1 MTSKT
6 FPEWTIAPA
15 VVIELE
21 VEAAPR
27 VRIRATN
34 EGEEHRVV
42 DWVNSRDELADIV
55 ARALELADEQP
66 AA

>member
-1 MTSKT
+1 M
-6 FPEWTIAPA
+6 PPA

-34 EGEEHRVV
+34 EGEEHRVL
-42 DWVNSRDELADIV
+42 DWINASDDLAAIV
-55 ARALELADEQP
+55 LRALDLAEHRP